1 MAYKESPSE
10 MIFECFYGRPER
22 EPGLIMVQTR
32 RLSPS
37 IFLVAFRP
45 K

>member
-10 MIFECFYGRPER
+10 MMFECFYDRPEK

-37 IFLVAFRP
+37 IFPVVFRP